1 MKTPPTAAT
10 ATACAAPRSRKA
22 SRRSRKNVR
31 RSFDEVCRAE
41 ILAALCCRAA
51 IARLES
57 PLFYRL
63 TRGCRCLAYA
73 CGGALLMPSFGA
85 YLGRQ
90 ALDFVDAI
98 EASQTS
104 ASVVAH

>member
-73 CGGALLMPSFGA
+73 GGGSLLMIGLEPYWARQELEFAAATEA
-85 YLGRQ
+85 Y
-90 ALDFVDAI
+90 
-98 EASQTS
+98 
-104 ASVVAH
+104 